1 MVYLELIQTAQSTLQ
16 ERVEHLQPVL
26 QRYCLSLTKS
36 QDDAEDLAQ
45 DTWVK
50 ALKASPEL
58 AHINPEALLLRIAKN
73 TWIDQ
78 IRRNTHLNRIVE
90 QSRQDSIAYP
100 DHSRLEVEAAFHYIM
115 QHLSPLQR
123 TVFLLRD
130 VLGYSITEASHILKT
145 SEGAIKAAL
154 HRARQS
160 LTDARED
167 NVKEDSAS
175 TEDHIAK
182 EQIER
187 LATTYLEGDI
197 GTLIQLIQKNNMESV
212 AMIGQI
218 QNQLLKK
225 SNAVQASTYS
235 KHTIQMMAA

>member
-1 MVYLELIQTAQSTLQ
+1 MVYIELMQTAQSSLQ
-16 ERVEHLQPVL
+16 ERVEQLQPVL

-36 QDDAEDLAQ
+36 QDDAQDLAQ

-50 ALKASPEL
+50 ALKASPGL
-58 AHINPEALLLRIAKN
+58 AHMNPEALLLRIAKN

-78 IRRNTHLNRIVE
+78 IRRRTHLNRIVE
-90 QSRQDSIAYP
+90 QSQQDSVAYP
-100 DHSRLEVEAAFHYIM
+100 DHSRLEVEAAFHYIV

-130 VLGYSITEASHILKT
+130 VLGYSITEASRILKT
-145 SEGAIKAAL
+145 SEGAVKAAL

-160 LTDARED
+160 LTDAQAEE
-167 NVKEDSAS
+167 VKDSTPTEDS
-175 TEDHIAK
+175 IAK

-218 QNQLLKK
+218 QNQLLKQ
-225 SNAVQASTYS
+225 SNAVQAG
-235 KHTIQMMAA
+235 KFNAHTNWMMAA